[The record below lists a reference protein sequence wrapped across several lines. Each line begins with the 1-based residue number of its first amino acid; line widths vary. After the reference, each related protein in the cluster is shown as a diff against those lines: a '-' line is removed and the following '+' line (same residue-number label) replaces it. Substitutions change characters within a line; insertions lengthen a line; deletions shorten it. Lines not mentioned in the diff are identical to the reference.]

1 MPSHAYPRESTTQV
15 FQHIQTE
22 IILHKLNSQ
31 NKNKKHH
38 THENIISLT
47 KKRTWLHHGQTLK
60 PKSESN
66 KGVTSK

>member
-1 MPSHAYPRESTTQV
+1 MPNHAYSRESTTQV

-38 THENIISLT
+38 THEKYIFID
-47 KKRTWLHHGQTLK
+47 KKKEHGYIMDKL
-60 PKSESN
+60 
-66 KGVTSK
+66 